1 MRIKI
6 FMLFAFMLFGCGQAF
21 SQEIRK
27 EIFLDFRINKG
38 TLDTIYMN
46 NAERLS
52 EVISFLEEFKSDSAL
67 DMIAVSFCGSASPE
81 GTIAI
86 NRRLSAERSKALEEY
101 VRSHI
106 SLPDSIIVRCKDV
119 FAWDR
124 LIRLVEE
131 SDMQYKDEVLNILLN
146 VPEYTYNNNGAITDS
161 RKKHLMDLQGGRAW
175 QYMLKHFY
183 PHIRNASVVFII
195 KKQPPVEKP
204 EGLQAMETL
213 EEQRPVFLAGAIRQ
227 RPPVA
232 QGPEKPF
239 YMAVKTNMLY
249 DVAAVPNVG
258 VEFYLGKNWS
268 ITGNWMYGWWNSDRH
283 HRFWRIYG
291 GELGVRKWF
300 GKKADEK
307 PLTGHHLGVYGQVF
321 TYDFEWGGKGYMG
334 GAPGKMMWNT
344 PNYAVGIEYG
354 YSLPIARRLN
364 IDFTIGL
371 GYWGGRYYVYTP
383 HDSHYVWETTKNRH
397 WFGPTKAEISLV
409 WLLGRGNVNNMKG
422 GAK

>member
-6 FMLFAFMLFGCGQAF
+6 FMLSVFILFGCGQAF

-38 TLDTIYMN
+38 TLDTTYMD

-52 EVISFLEEFKSDSAL
+52 EVISFLEEFKSDSAF
-67 DMIAVSFCGSASPE
+67 DMIEVSFCGSASPE

-86 NRRLSAERSKALEEY
+86 NRRLSGERSKALEEY

-131 SDMQYKDEVLNILLN
+131 SDMQDKDEVLNILLN

-195 KKQPPVEKP
+195 KKEPPVEKP

-213 EEQRPVFLAGAIRQ
+213 EEQRPAFLAGAIRQ
-227 RPPVA
+227 RPQVA

-268 ITGNWMYGWWNSDRH
+268 ITSNWMYGWWNSDRH

-334 GAPGKMMWNT
+334 GAPGKMLWDT

-383 HDSHYVWETTKNRH
+383 HDGHYVWEATKNRH

>member
-52 EVISFLEEFKSDSAL
+52 EVISFLEEFKSDSAF
-67 DMIAVSFCGSASPE
+67 DMIEVSFCGSASPE

-101 VRSHI
+101 VLSHI

-131 SDMQYKDEVLNILLN
+131 SDMQDKDEVLNILLN

-195 KKQPPVEKP
+195 KKEPPVEKP

-213 EEQRPVFLAGAIRQ
+213 EEQRPAFLAGAIQQ

-334 GAPGKMMWNT
+334 GAPGKMLWDT

-383 HDSHYVWETTKNRH
+383 HDGHYVWEATKNRH